1 MTVPRARHALGV
13 IAANRF
19 GAAEAMTLLAVT
31 GTNGKTTT
39 TYLVEEMLR
48 AAGRAAGHLRH
59 RHLPRGGL
67 AGGGRVAPLTTPG
80 ALMLHVAPRRH
91 ARRRDHRRRA

>member
-1 MTVPRARHALGV
+1 MVVTVPSARQALGV

-39 TYLVEEMLR
+39 TYLVDEMLR
-48 AAGRAAGHLRH
+48 ASGRAPGVFGTITYRAAG
-59 RHLPRGGL
+59 LP
-67 AGGGRVAPLTTPG
+67 AA
-80 ALMLHVAPRRH
+80 AASPR
-91 ARRRDHRRRA
+91 